1 MAWWQRQLGKTTR
14 NRLIALLRRGQRT
27 VDELAAALDLT
38 DNAVRAH
45 LAALERE
52 KVVQQVGVRRD
63 GAVGKPAIL
72 YGIAPD
78 SSAVF
83 STAYAPALG
92 ALLAEI
98 SARMTPKQVES
109 LLRRTG
115 KRLARALPARA
126 TFDERV
132 RAGVTFLTGV
142 GADAELVQTASG
154 YEIRGH
160 GSVLSA
166 AVVEC
171 PATCAIL
178 EQLLRDTCG
187 GDVKEYCDRA
197 TDRPSCRFV
206 ISPAA

>member
-27 VDELAAALDLT
+27 VEELAAALGLT

-52 KVVQQVGVRRD
+52 DVVRQVGVRRD
-63 GAVGKPAIL
+63 GAVGKPATL

-83 STAYAPALG
+83 STAYAPVLG

-98 SARMTPKQVES
+98 RTRMTPKQVES

-115 KRLARALPARA
+115 KRLAGALPLRA
-126 TFDERV
+126 SFDERV
-132 RAGVTFLTGV
+132 RASATFLTGM

-160 GSVLSA
+160 GCVLSS
-166 AVVEC
+166 AVAEC
-171 PATCAIL
+171 PATCVLL
-178 EQLLRDTCG
+178 EQLLRESCG
-187 GDVKEYCDRA
+187 GEVTECCDR
-197 TDRPSCRFV
+197 TKDRPNCRFM